1 VRLEKSMSANC
12 NFNDVYNH
20 PLSQRG
26 NPTMARFTAIAADQA
41 SGATAQV
48 YAGIKQALGKVPNA
62 YAALGTLA
70 PQALTAILSADK
82 ILASG
87 PLSKADQETVKLVI
101 SELAGCDYCVAAHS
115 MVGKMAGL
123 SPDTLRQIRQGNAT
137 GDAKRDVL
145 IRFVRGLALNPG
157 TVPEEDVQ
165 ALQAVGY
172 SGEEIVH
179 IGLAISV
186 ITFTNVFNRINDTVV
201 DFPVPQ

>member
-1 VRLEKSMSANC
+1 MK
-12 NFNDVYNH
+12 
-20 PLSQRG
+20 
-26 NPTMARFTAIAADQA
+26 
-41 SGATAQV
+41 
-48 YAGIKQALGKVPNA
+48 
-62 YAALGTLA
+62 
-70 PQALTAILSADK
+70 LT
-82 ILASG
+82 
-87 PLSKADQETVKLVI
+87 I

-123 SPDTLRQIRQGNAT
+123 SPETLRQIRQGNAT

-145 IRFVRGLALNPG
+145 VSFVRSLALKPG
-157 TVPEEDVQ
+157 TLPEEDVQ
-165 ALQAVGY
+165 ALQAAGY